1 MAVSAVK
8 KEPARPQQAAPAA
21 GSAPAAEAR
30 PAKRKRGKWLY
41 IAIAFIALCGG
52 GGAWWYLERD
62 AAPGTARPQAPKPPV
77 FAPLDTFTVNL
88 QAEDGNQFLQIGL
101 TLRLVDDAATAALKL
116 RMPEV
121 RDRILLLLSAKKA
134 SDLLT
139 LEGKRKL
146 SAEIQAAVNAI
157 LVPGPVQPAAA
168 SAGARTAPA
177 AASSATS
184 PAKASATSAPA
195 PAPSADA
202 PPGDASGEQQ
212 AGTLQAAPGTGADT
226 AAAPLESASGES
238 VQATA
243 AAAQPGPSTPSLPV
257 TGVLFTSF
265 IIQ

>member
-1 MAVSAVK
+1 
-8 KEPARPQQAAPAA
+8 
-21 GSAPAAEAR
+21 
-30 PAKRKRGKWLY
+30 
-41 IAIAFIALCGG
+41 
-52 GGAWWYLERD
+52 
-62 AAPGTARPQAPKPPV
+62 
-77 FAPLDTFTVNL
+77 
-88 QAEDGNQFLQIGL
+88 
-101 TLRLVDDAATAALKL
+101 VDDAATAALKL

-202 PPGDASGEQQ
+202 PGDASGEQQ